1 MRGADG
7 ALANAYVRVDRA
19 KVLREGRAAAGRLLV
34 ELQVR
39 KSTADGAGARKFYT
53 ELTTPFAGWDG
64 AIRDV
69 VLRKKQPRKVFV
81 QPNTFVE
88 NGEVVLKEY
97 PLTPAGA
104 IESFIER
111 KL

>member
-1 MRGADG
+1 M
-7 ALANAYVRVDRA
+7 
-19 KVLREGRAAAGRLLV
+19 
-34 ELQVR
+34 
-39 KSTADGAGARKFYT
+39 
-53 ELTTPFAGWDG
+53 LTLDSA
-64 AIRDV
+64 
-69 VLRKKQPRKVFV
+69 QPRKIFV

-111 KL
+111 NL

>member
-1 MRGADG
+1 MTSSVQTCPRL
-7 ALANAYVRVDRA
+7 ALEFCRL
-19 KVLREGRAAAGRLLV
+19 VLMSDLV
-34 ELQVR
+34 
-39 KSTADGAGARKFYT
+39 
-53 ELTTPFAGWDG
+53 
-64 AIRDV
+64 
-69 VLRKKQPRKVFV
+69 QPRKIFV

-97 PLTPAGA
+97 PLNPAGA

>member
-1 MRGADG
+1 MGD
-7 ALANAYVRVDRA
+7 
-19 KVLREGRAAAGRLLV
+19 
-34 ELQVR
+34 
-39 KSTADGAGARKFYT
+39 T
-53 ELTTPFAGWDG
+53 
-64 AIRDV
+64 DV
-69 VLRKKQPRKVFV
+69 FLQPRKIFV

-97 PLTPAGA
+97 PLSPAGA